1 MKRERVILHIGWG
14 AMIQIL
20 LANPLL
26 LLFLVGAIGY
36 ALGSIKIGTSTLGVA
51 AVLFV
56 GLAFGALHP
65 DMKLPELVYQ
75 LGLVVFVY
83 TVGLSSGRQFFA
95 SFRRRGLRDNL
106 FVLGM
111 LILATVLVMV
121 VGSALRLT
129 PGVISGI
136 FTGGFTNT
144 AALAASLEYIKSAAP
159 PALVQQMLAEP
170 VVGFSITYPMGVIGM
185 IAVIAIMQ
193 RVWKIDYAAEA
204 SRVRDVAATS
214 RRLINRTIQVTEPAA
229 IGATIGELQKREHWD
244 VVFGRLRR
252 GGKLA
257 IAASDS
263 PLERDDLISIVGTAE
278 ELDRVGASLGPVSE
292 EHLELDRGEYDF
304 RRVFVS
310 KPHVAGQR
318 LRDLNL
324 PQQFGAVVTRVRR
337 GDIELLA
344 QDDLVLELGDRV
356 RVVVRRENM
365 EAISKFFGDSYKAL
379 SEIDIL
385 PFNLG
390 LALGILLGMLPIP
403 LPGGVTLRLGIAGG
417 PLIAALIL
425 GAIDHTGPFVWNLSY
440 NANLTLRQLGLVLF
454 LAGIGTRSGYA
465 FVSTMQQGGG
475 LTIFIAGAFLTML
488 VAFLTL
494 WVGRRVFKIPMGLLI
509 GMTAALQTQPAVLG
523 FAQQQSGDE
532 LPNIG
537 YAAVYPIALIS
548 KILLVQLI
556 LALLLHP

>member
-1 MKRERVILHIGWG
+1 
-14 AMIQIL
+14 MIEIL

-36 ALGSIKIGTSTLGVA
+36 PLGSIKIGGSSLGVA

-106 FVLGM
+106 FILVM
-111 LILATVLVMV
+111 LIFATVLVGA
-121 VGSALRLT
+121 VGTALRLS
-129 PGVISGI
+129 PGVTAGM

-144 AALAASLEYIKSAAP
+144 AALAAALEYIKSAASP
-159 PALVQQMLAEP
+159 QLVQQMLAEP
-170 VVGFSITYPMGVIGM
+170 VIGFSLTYPMGVIGM
-185 IAVIAIMQ
+185 ILVITVLQ

-204 SRVRDVAATS
+204 SRVHDVAASS
-214 RRLINRTIQVTEPAA
+214 RRLVNRTIQVTEPAA
-229 IGATIGELQKREHWD
+229 IGVTIAELLQRQHWD
-244 VVFGRLRR
+244 VVFGRLQREE
-252 GGKLA
+252 KLT
-257 IAASDS
+257 IAAADTQ
-263 PLERDDLISIVGTAE
+263 LHLGDLVSVVGTAE
-278 ELDRVGASLGPVSE
+278 ELDKVAASLGLVSE

-310 KPHVAGQR
+310 RPHVAGQR

-344 QDDLVLELGDRV
+344 QDDLILELGDRV

-365 EAISKFFGDSYKAL
+365 DAITKFFGDSYKAL

-403 LPGGVTLRLGIAGG
+403 LPGGVTLKLGIAGG

-425 GAIDHTGPFVWNLSY
+425 GAIDHTGPLVWNLSY
-440 NANLTLRQLGLVLF
+440 NTNLTLRQIGLVLF
-454 LAGIGTRSGYA
+454 LAGVGTRSGYA
-465 FVSTMQQGGG
+465 FVSTLQQGGG
-475 LTIFIAGAFLTML
+475 VTIFIAGALLTML
-488 VAFLTL
+488 IAFLTL
-494 WVGRRVFKIPMGLLI
+494 WIGRRVFKIPMGLLL
-509 GMTAALQTQPAVLG
+509 GMTAGLQTQPAVLG
-523 FAQQQSGDE
+523 YALQQTGDE

-548 KILLVQLI
+548 KILLAQI
-556 LALLLHP
+556 LLAVLLRL